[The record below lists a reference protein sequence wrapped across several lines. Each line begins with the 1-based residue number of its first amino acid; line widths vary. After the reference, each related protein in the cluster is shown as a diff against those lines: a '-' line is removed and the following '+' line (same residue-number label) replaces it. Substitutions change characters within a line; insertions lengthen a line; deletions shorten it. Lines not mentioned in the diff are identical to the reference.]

1 MLKKGVVREDG
12 KVFLRYN
19 KKSKNGEYWVTINQ
33 FVESMG
39 ADWFKKRAV
48 MDTNVAEREKTKARI
63 KEENAERAKTKDE
76 RDRVNK
82 EKRREKNRKY
92 QEKRRKENPKEKQ
105 NIDREYRL
113 KNKDN
118 DEYIQRRKK
127 NQLRYYLKKNESK
140 IKARKEARLAK
151 AVKHEAERVEKIKRL
166 VEKTEKKEETAL
178 AKSLRPKR
186 VVLTEQQ
193 RLEAKRQEKRNY
205 KHRRRARLRGL
216 ESKATASQIRNAKA
230 KTKGKCFY
238 CSVRVKMLTI
248 DHILPI
254 CLGGSHTLDN
264 IVFACHPCNSR
275 KSGTHP
281 DTFGKE
287 FGLLLV

>member
-33 FVESMG
+33 FMESMG
-39 ADWFKKRAV
+39 ADWFERRAV

-105 NIDREYRL
+105 DIDREYRL

-127 NQLRYYLKKNESK
+127 NQLRYYLKKNEAK
-140 IKARKEARLAK
+140 INARKEARLAK
-151 AVKHEAERVEKIKRL
+151 AIKDEAERVEKIKRL
-166 VEKTEKKEETAL
+166 VEKTEKKEKAAL
-178 AKSLRPKR
+178 AKPLLPKR
-186 VVLTEQQ
+186 VLLTDEQRKENQ
-193 RLEAKRQEKRNY
+193 RQGKRNY
-205 KHRRRARLRGL
+205 KHVRRARINNC
-216 ESKATASQIRNAKA
+216 EVKATPKIVEEARKNAGDRCYYC
-230 KTKGKCFY
+230 GKKC
-238 CSVRVKMLTI
+238 KL
-248 DHILPI
+248 
-254 CLGGSHTLDN
+254 TLDHFDPLSKGGAHCVSN
-264 IVFACHPCNSR
+264 FVFACFSCNSR
-275 KSGTHP
+275 KRDLDP
-281 DTFGKE
+281 FE
-287 FGLLLV
+287 FMESNLAISF